1 MSYKIDHTKGYTGL
15 QNLGNTCFLNS
26 CMQALS
32 HTYELTHFLQSDK
45 YKQHLRTLSDNIIIN
60 EWVDLYNVMWSQ
72 NGIVSPKRFVHNVQK
87 LAVQKDRELF
97 TGWAQ
102 NDLPEFLLFLVEC
115 MHNSIARGVKMNIKG
130 TIKNN
135 TDRLATACYQMLK
148 QTYSKEYSEIWNMFY
163 GMHVSELVSI
173 DETSIVSQNP
183 EPFFNIS
190 LPIPNEIK
198 SPTLYDCLDKYVKGE
213 ILSDDNAWFNEK
225 TGKKQDI
232 IKRIKYWS
240 FPKILCIDLKR
251 IDSSNKKRHT
261 LVDFPIENLS
271 LKKYVVGYN
280 SKSFVYDLY
289 GVCNHHGTAMGG
301 HYTAYIKGK
310 TGRWYEFNDTRITM
324 LQNTEPIVSPKAYC
338 LFYRKKSNV

>member
-45 YKQHLRTLSDNIIIN
+45 YKQHLRSLSDNIIIN

-72 NGIVSPKRFVHNVQK
+72 NGVVSPKRFVHNVQK

-135 TDRLATACYQMLK
+135 TDRLATACYEMLK
-148 QTYSKEYSEIWNMFY
+148 QTYSKEYSEIMDMFY
-163 GMHVSELVSI
+163 GIYVSELSSI
-173 DETSIVSQNP
+173 NKKTVYSHRPESFFILDLEIPKNNCSLLDCFTSFTQYETL
-183 EPFFNIS
+183 E
-190 LPIPNEIK
+190 
-198 SPTLYDCLDKYVKGE
+198 G
-213 ILSDDNAWFNEK
+213 DNAWYNEEK
-225 TGKKQDI
+225 GKKMDVK
-232 IKRIKYWS
+232 KRITFWS
-240 FPKILCIDLKR
+240 LPKILIITLKR
-251 IDSSNKKRHT
+251 FSFDGQKKRQD
-261 LVDFPIENLS
+261 LVDIPLTDFSLS
-271 LKKYVVGYN
+271 RFVSGYN
-280 SKSFVYDLY
+280 AKQYIYDLY
-289 GVCNHHGTAMGG
+289 AVCNHSGNTQGG
-301 HYTAYIKGK
+301 HYTAFVK
-310 TGRWYEFNDTRITM
+310 TNKSWTHFNDSQVQRNISVDKVIT
-324 LQNTEPIVSPKAYC
+324 PKAYC
-338 LFYRKKSNV
+338 LFYRKR